1 MRWLGKVLGGSFGFL
16 IGGPLGAIVGTA
28 FGYQLDK
35 GMEHSTRPAFQH
47 DEGRV
52 QMAFFT
58 ATFSVMGHIAK
69 ADGRVS
75 RAEIELAES
84 VMANMDLSDDL
95 RRRAKHL
102 FTEGKSNAFPL
113 DETLDRFRHECHRR
127 TPLIRMFI
135 EIQLRAALADGGIHA
150 GEEQLLLRICNRLRF
165 SRFEFQSLKRLLLAQ
180 QRFSSAGSG
189 GRRRT
194 YTTTRRSSNLDDAY
208 AMLGLTPATSDTD
221 ITRAYRRLI
230 SQNHPDKLIAKG
242 LPEEMMKIATQKT
255 QQIRKAY
262 ELIRSSR
269 NNRR

>member
-28 FGYQLDK
+28 LGYQLDK
-35 GMEHSTRPAFQH
+35 GMEHSSRPAFRH

-84 VMANMDLSDDL
+84 VMANMDLTGDL
-95 RRRAKHL
+95 RWRAQRL

-113 DETLDRFRHECHRR
+113 DETLDRFRHECRRR
-127 TPLIRMFI
+127 TPLMRMFI
-135 EIQLRAALADGGIHA
+135 EIQLRAALADGGIRA
-150 GEEQLLLRICNRLRF
+150 GEEQLLLRICDRLGF

-180 QRFSSAGSG
+180 QRFSSAASG

-194 YTTTRRSSNLDDAY
+194 YTTARRNSNMDDAY
-208 AMLGLTPATSDTD
+208 AMLGLTAAASDTD

-242 LPEEMMKIATQKT
+242 LPEEMMKIATEKT

-269 NNRR
+269 HSSR